1 METCKG
7 AAMNQISRT
16 WVSAL
21 TGGLRRLLAAT
32 ALALLLAAVQMQ
44 ASLAAGNSSARAVAM
59 GGAYIGLATGV
70 DAAKYN
76 PANLGLTDYT
86 MTSIQIAGAG
96 IDLSNNSFTLGDYN
110 DYTGAFLTEADKA
123 DILDKIPAEGLRL
136 NARAEAAAASI
147 ASGPF
152 AFVISGVGAADV
164 SMNKDLFDLIL
175 NGNTLAD
182 TVRVDGSYSDAVSY
196 VSVGLSYGHAVYNS
210 GTRQLAAGITAKY
223 IKGLYVERITELE
236 GLASTELSGF
246 AGEGRAILQAAEGGS
261 GYGLDLGA
269 VLQLNDTYT
278 VGASI
283 TNVLG
288 SISWKDSPTEYG
300 YIFSFDTTNFD
311 NMSGDHVV
319 SDDYKRSISGFS
331 TTLPSELRIGVAKTS
346 GDILWAI
353 DFEQGLEDTPGV
365 STKPRLNAG
374 VEWAP
379 VSTLPLRMGYGVGGE
394 RSSGFSFGTGI
405 HASAARVDFAFV
417 TGNTFSGYSAKGAN
431 LALSL
436 GLAF

>member
-1 METCKG
+1 
-7 AAMNQISRT
+7 MNLTTRIYRRVLSANRSRWGT
-16 WVSAL
+16 
-21 TGGLRRLLAAT
+21 AT
-32 ALALLLAAVQMQ
+32 TLALLMAVVQPLPT
-44 ASLAAGNSSARAVAM
+44 LAAGNSSARSVAM

-76 PANLGLTDYT
+76 PANLGLTDYA

-96 IDLSNNSFTLGDYN
+96 VDLSNNSFTLGDYN
-110 DYTGAFLTEADKA
+110 DYTGAFLTDQDKA
-123 DILDKIPAEGLRL
+123 DILDKIPAEGLKL

-152 AFVISGVGAADV
+152 AFVISGAGAADV
-164 SMNKDLFDLIL
+164 SLNKDLFELIL
-175 NGNTLAD
+175 NGNSISD

-196 VSVGLSYGHAVYNS
+196 VSAGLSYGHAVYNN
-210 GTRQLAAGITAKY
+210 GTRQLAVGITAKY

-246 AGEGRAILQAAEGGS
+246 AGEGRAILQTAEGGS
-261 GYGLDLGA
+261 GYGLDIGA
-269 VLQLNDTYT
+269 VLQLNDSFT

-311 NMSGDHVV
+311 NMNGDHVV
-319 SDDYKRSISGFS
+319 SDDYERTISGFS
-331 TTLPSELRIGVAKTS
+331 TTLPTGLRVGVAKTS
-346 GDILWAI
+346 GDVLWAV
-353 DFEQGLEDTPGV
+353 DFEQGLENAPGV
-365 STKPRLNAG
+365 STKPRINAG

-379 VSTLPLRMGYGVGGE
+379 VSTFPLRMGYGVGGE

-405 HASAARVDFAFV
+405 HVSAAQIDFAFV

-431 LALSL
+431 VALSL